1 MQVLREDGT
10 WLDVIPRPGSLVV
23 NLGKCLSKMTGG
35 RVKATMHRVLA
46 IGRPRH
52 SVPFFL
58 EPAYHSMLP
67 CVMPRDTNMKSV
79 TDYDGE
85 MFEYGPYNIEST
97 TKFIEYKGLL
107 DNEKRPE

>member
-23 NLGKCLSKMTGG
+23 NLGLCLSKMTGE

-46 IGRPRH
+46 IGRPRR

-58 EPAYHSMLP
+58 EPAYHAKLP
-67 CVMPRDTNMKSV
+67 HVLSIDTKMKSV
-79 TDYDGE
+79 LECEDV
-85 MFEYGPYNIEST
+85 FEYGPYMIKT
-97 TKFIEYKGLL
+97 CQQFIEYKGFL
-107 DNEKRPE
+107 DNEQPLEK

>member
-10 WLDVIPRPGSLVV
+10 WLDITPRPGSLVV

-46 IGRPRH
+46 IGRPRR

-58 EPAYHSMLP
+58 APSFHGKLP
-67 CVMPRDTNMKSV
+67 RVLPEDTSVKSV
-79 TDYDGE
+79 TDCTGE
-85 MFEYGPYNIEST
+85 MFEYGPYSIEST

-107 DNEKRPE
+107 DEKRPE